1 MIELLCVERDE
12 RRPVLDERVRF
23 SGIAGF
29 VESDEVA
36 FEDARDQH
44 GSEPLAL
51 SVPLVG
57 ERGALERALAE
68 DEERRANL
76 WAGCE
81 THVLNRDRE
90 RKPARPQSMYDGWL
104 TQHVDD
110 RFVGRE
116 AFVA

>member
-1 MIELLCVERDE
+1 MTTCNTSKSNSQVGRDETPVSKANLTIELLGVERYE
-12 RRPVLDERVRF
+12 RRAVLDEGMRF
-23 SGIAGF
+23 SGVARF
-29 VESDEVA
+29 VESNEVA

-51 SVPLVG
+51 SIPLVG

-81 THVLNRDRE
+81 THVLDRDRE
-90 RKPARPQSMYDGWL
+90 RKSA
-104 TQHVDD
+104 
-110 RFVGRE
+110 
-116 AFVA
+116 